1 MTDLIFLKEFSASTH
16 PRRITKESSKLI
28 ELLLSRG
35 REGFGFPSIQSRVEL
50 LLLPGAGCF
59 RLCSFHLPKFGL
71 VGPCN
76 GQEDQQ

>member
-1 MTDLIFLKEFSASTH
+1 
-16 PRRITKESSKLI
+16 
-28 ELLLSRG
+28 
-35 REGFGFPSIQSRVEL
+35 L